1 MIFKTE
7 KDRQNAYHNTFSS
20 NEGRLVLVDILGT
33 LGFWDTITGEGLT
46 EVEQNVLNLHAKKI
60 LERCGFWKPSNY
72 MMIVSNML
80 GLIAPKKKKKR
91 WWHQTVGEFTE
102 RKRK

>member
-7 KDRQNAYHNTFSS
+7 KDRKNAYHNTFSS
-20 NEGRLVLVDILGT
+20 NEGRMVLVDILGV
-33 LGFWDTITGEGLT
+33 LGFWDTETSENLT
-46 EVEQNVLNLHAKKI
+46 IAEQNVLNLHAKKI

-72 MMIVSNML
+72 LTIAANML
-80 GLIAPKKKKKR
+80 GLTATKKKKR
-91 WWHQTVGEFTE
+91 WWNMTVGEFIE

>member
-7 KDRQNAYHNTFSS
+7 KDRINACHNTFSS
-20 NEGRLVLVDILGT
+20 IENRMVLVDILGV
-33 LGFWDTITGEGLT
+33 LGFWDTEISEGVT
-46 EVEQNVLNLHAKKI
+46 EAEQNVLNLHAKKI

-72 MMIVSNML
+72 LTIVSNML
-80 GLIAPKKKKKR
+80 GMTAPEKKKR
-91 WWHQTVGEFTE
+91 WFE

>member
-7 KDRQNAYHNTFSS
+7 RDRNSAYYNTFSS
-20 NEGRLVLVDILGT
+20 NEGRMVLVDILGT

-72 MMIVSNML
+72 IMIVMNML
-80 GLIAPKKKKKR
+80 GQITPKKKKKK
-91 WWHQTVGEFTE
+91 WWDKSIPELFE
-102 RKRK
+102 RKQK